1 MEAFVCLGSNLG
13 EPVENLA
20 RALERL
26 DRIPGV
32 RLGGASRVYR
42 TEPQDRRDQPW
53 FANQV
58 VRVLCD
64 ETVTPHGL
72 LDALL
77 GIELALGR
85 DRSTGPDAPARFG
98 PRVIDLDLLLFG
110 GLELHDARL
119 ELPHPR
125 MGQRAFVLVPLAELA
140 PGLRLPGG
148 QAVEST
154 LAALDYQVLPGP
166 QGDEIRQ

>member
-1 MEAFVCLGSNLG
+1 L
-13 EPVENLA
+13 NLA

-26 DRIPGV
+26 GRVRGV
-32 RLGGASRVYR
+32 RLGGVSRVYR
-42 TEPQDRRDQPW
+42 TQPQDKRDQPW

-58 VRVLCD
+58 ARVLCD
-64 ETVTPHGL
+64 ETVTPEGL

-77 GIELALGR
+77 AIESALGR
-85 DRSTGPDAPARFG
+85 ERGPGAPERFG

-110 GLELHDARL
+110 GRTMRTGRL

-125 MGQRAFVLVPLAELA
+125 MERRAFVLVPLAELA

-148 QAVEST
+148 RTVEDA
-154 LAALDYQVLPGP
+154 LAHLDFQVVSGP
-166 QGDEIRQ
+166 QGEEIRQ